1 MIFLKRF
8 EAQGFKSFAKYT
20 QTILDHPIT
29 GIIGPNGSGKSNI
42 IDALKW
48 VLGEHSKSAIRADK
62 HSLAFLGNDLVQKAN
77 FIRVSLYF
85 NNVNQILYT
94 DLNEVKITKF
104 YDLKKDDVIYYIN
117 DEVVKFKDIQDM
129 FLDSGLLKG
138 SLGIISQG
146 KVSWFADA
154 KPIERRKMFDEAAG
168 IGKYFK
174 RKKEAEANLVK
185 SQTDLDRLNDNL
197 YSMKKDLNTYNKQKE
212 EFLRYT
218 AVQKE
223 LEKIELNLYAKSLDH
238 NYKYKKELTD
248 KMRSIDESI
257 SILKPEIDTLHEK
270 QNKNSQRFQALQEQ
284 LVLEENAK
292 NKLYDQLM
300 DVNRRLTE
308 HKAFLKAQGS
318 NDQVAP
324 QERYDNLL
332 TLKNENEKETLQYEK
347 LVADKEVEI
356 EKNRQQL
363 KEQKQAMASLFEIT
377 NNLSTQKKQL
387 QYQIN
392 DLRETINRELARE
405 RGTNAIINAKD
416 FIPGVH
422 STVLQAI
429 QTDPEHELAI
439 NTALSKNVYNIIVQN
454 NQVAQTC
461 VEYLQKNKAGQAVFL
476 PLENLKAKSIR
487 PEFYDAVQTLKGFVG
502 VANELVKIKP
512 SYQMAVDY
520 LLGNILIA
528 QNLSDALVISETT
541 YKNYKVI
548 TLDGQVVFAGGAI
561 MGGDVTYNKKTSLN
575 LDEKI
580 NGLEKEFEAIILELN
595 EKQAMLKENQY
606 QVSLFDSRTNELY
619 DDLSKLKGHA
629 QSLNYDHKNLI
640 LELEKLANVHTTIEA
655 REKQISVISEEYEAI
670 NQSFLTK
677 MGVVRNLQTEIDSL
691 GKFIQQEVQSREGKY
706 QNFNNLLTQQNK
718 YQAEIATIAQ
728 LILKYETIIIE
739 DYQYTVE
746 KVFEEYLHMP
756 FEYTDKQ
763 ALELISQLKIQKSQ
777 FKSINFNVLNEYET
791 KLKEYEALEQEV
803 NTCLQAVDVI
813 KTSIKT
819 LDQQAK
825 NDFKK
830 VLKEVNAMIPQIFE
844 YFFAQGTCQI
854 LLEDDQNVLESGI
867 EIIANPMNKK
877 NVALHQL
884 SGGEKTLVVL
894 VILFALLKVAK
905 FPLVI
910 LDEAEAALDEINVDK
925 FAHMIQRFGGD
936 TQFLII
942 THRQG
947 TMRNCGVL
955 IGTTMHKDNVSML
968 TKINLDN
975 EMYVFEEKD
984 N

>member
-20 QTILDHPIT
+20 QTIFDHPIT

-104 YDLKKDDVIYYIN
+104 YDLKKDDVTYYIN

-154 KPIERRKMFDEAAG
+154 KPVERRKMFDEAAG

-174 RKKEAEANLVK
+174 RKKEAEVNLAK
-185 SQTDLDRLNDNL
+185 SQADLDRLNDNL
-197 YSMKKDLNTYNKQKE
+197 YSLKKDLNTYSKQKE
-212 EFLRYT
+212 EFLQYT

-223 LEKIELNLYAKSLDH
+223 LEKIELNLYSKSLDH
-238 NYKYKKELTD
+238 NYKYKKELVE
-248 KMRSIDESI
+248 KMHQINESI
-257 SILKPEIDTLHEK
+257 STLAPEMEILKEK
-270 QNKNSQRFQALQEQ
+270 QNKNNARLQELHQQ
-284 LVLEENAK
+284 LTLEENAK
-292 NKLYDQLM
+292 EKLYDQLM
-300 DVNRRLTE
+300 DASRRLNE
-308 HKAFLKAQGS
+308 HKAFLKAQVN
-318 NDQVAP
+318 NDQISA

-332 TLKNENEKETLQYEK
+332 TLKKENEQESAQYEK
-347 LVADKEVEI
+347 MIAEKEIQLEKVRQEI
-356 EKNRQQL
+356 QESKRANVD
-363 KEQKQAMASLFEIT
+363 LFEIS
-377 NNLSTQKKQL
+377 NNLAAQKTNL

-392 DLRETINRELARE
+392 DLQHAIDKELARE
-405 RGTNAIINAKD
+405 RGTNSIISAKD

-429 QTDPEHELAI
+429 QTDQAHELAI

-461 VEYLQKNKAGQAVFL
+461 VEYLKKNKAGQAVFL

-487 PEFYDAVQTLKGFVG
+487 PEFYDAVLTLKGFVG
-502 VANELVKIKP
+502 VANDLVKIKP
-512 SYQMAVDY
+512 SYQVAVDY

-561 MGGDVTYNKKTSLN
+561 MGGDVSYKKTNLN

-580 NGLEKEFEAIILELN
+580 KTLQKDLAAVIYQTN
-595 EKQAMLKENQY
+595 ENQEMIKENQY
-606 QVSLFDSRTNELY
+606 QASLHETHINELY
-619 DDLSKLKGHA
+619 DDLSKLKA
-629 QSLNYDHKNLI
+629 NLQNLHYQNKTI
-640 LELEKLANVHTTIEA
+640 TLDIEKLANSHTSLEA
-655 REKQISVISEEYEAI
+655 REKQISIINQEYEGI

-677 MGVVRNLQTEIDSL
+677 MGLVKNLQRELESL
-691 GKFIQQEVQSREGKY
+691 SKFIQQEANNRE
-706 QNFNNLLTQQNK
+706 NK
-718 YQAEIATIAQ
+718 YQSYNHLLREQNKCQTEMGQIEQ

-739 DYQYTVE
+739 DYQYTIE
-746 KVFEEYLHMP
+746 KAFEQYLHAP

-763 ALELISQLKIQKSQ
+763 ALELINKLKIQKSQ
-777 FKSINFNVLNEYET
+777 FKTINFNILNEYEI
-791 KLKEYEALEQEV
+791 KLKEYEVLEQEV
-803 NTCLQAVDVI
+803 NTCVQAVDVI

-825 NDFKK
+825 ADFKK
-830 VLKEVNAMIPQIFE
+830 VLKEVNTMIPQIFE

-854 LLEDDQNVLESGI
+854 LLEDEQNVLESGI

-955 IGTTMHKDNVSML
+955 IGTTMHKDNVSIL
-968 TKINLDN
+968 AKVNLEN